1 MTKLDIRRI
10 ITKYLNQEATTEE
23 VSILY
28 EWVKKEGNQEVFK
41 KIVQADFLINYQSK
55 SLDSRAAFIQFLK
68 SIRDKKT
75 VRSIPFYANK
85 QVWGYAAALLVL
97 ITSSV
102 YFITNRNETATLQP
116 TFDSNQIT
124 LQLDTGEIINLE
136 HDNDTILKSKNGIAN
151 IYLNHGTIRHDRE
164 KTSGVKSDNN
174 VLRVPNGKIL
184 SVILEDGSVIKLNS
198 GSELR
203 YPSSF
208 EGKNKRE
215 VFLKGEAFFEI
226 AKNTSKPFV
235 VKTDEMYTQ
244 VFGTV
249 FNISNYDEDTI
260 SEVVLVEGSIGVG
273 DDKGSNG
280 ELLAMLKPSQKLTNS
295 KILNQSF
302 IIEDVDVTPYIAWTK
317 GIVYFENEKMSEII
331 KKLERQFN
339 VEIVNESDILEELR
353 FTGMFDKEGIDLV
366 LKTIQTHTY
375 FNYTKNGRTITIK
388 K

>member
-41 KIVQADFLINYQSK
+41 KIIQADFLINYQSK
-55 SLDSRAAFIQFLK
+55 SLDSRPAFTQFLK

-75 VRSIPFYANK
+75 GRLMSFYANK
-85 QVWGYAAALLVL
+85 HVWGYAAALLVL
-97 ITSSV
+97 ITSSI
-102 YFITNRNETATLQP
+102 YLITNTNSTATLQP

-151 IYLNHGTIRHDRE
+151 IYLNHGTIRHDWK

-208 EGKNKRE
+208 EGKSKRE

-273 DDKGSNG
+273 AEKDSNG
-280 ELLAMLKPSQKLTNS
+280 ELLTMLKPSQKLTNS

-302 IIEDVDVTPYIAWTK
+302 FIEDVDVTPYIAWTK

-339 VEIVNESDILEELR
+339 VHIVNESDILGELR
-353 FTGMFDKEGIDLV
+353 FTGMFDKEDIDLV

-375 FNYTKNGRTITIK
+375 FNYTKNGKTIIIK

>member
-41 KIVQADFLINYQSK
+41 KIIQADFLINYQSK
-55 SLDSRAAFIQFLK
+55 SLDSRPAFTQFLK

-75 VRSIPFYANK
+75 GRLMSFYANK
-85 QVWGYAAALLVL
+85 HVWGYAAALLVL
-97 ITSSV
+97 ITSSI
-102 YFITNRNETATLQP
+102 YLITNTNSTATLQP

-151 IYLNHGTIRHDRE
+151 IYLNHGTIRHDRK

-208 EGKNKRE
+208 EGKSKRE

-273 DDKGSNG
+273 AEKDSNG
-280 ELLAMLKPSQKLTNS
+280 ELLTMLKPSQKLTNS

-302 IIEDVDVTPYIAWTK
+302 FIEDVDVTPYIAWTK

-339 VEIVNESDILEELR
+339 VQIVNESDILGELR
-353 FTGMFDKEGIDLV
+353 FTGMFDKEDIDLV

-375 FNYTKNGRTITIK
+375 FNYTKNGKTIIIK

>member
-10 ITKYLNQEATTEE
+10 ITKYLNQKATTEE

-75 VRSIPFYANK
+75 GRSISFYANK
-85 QVWGYAAALLVL
+85 QVWGYAATLLVL
-97 ITSSV
+97 ITSSI
-102 YFITNRNETATLQP
+102 YLITNINSTATLQP

-273 DDKGSNG
+273 AEKDSNG
-280 ELLAMLKPSQKLTNS
+280 ELLTMLKPSQKLTNS

-302 IIEDVDVTPYIAWTK
+302 FIEDVDVTPYIAWTK

-339 VEIVNESDILEELR
+339 VQIVNESDILGELR

-375 FNYTKNGRTITIK
+375 FNYTKNGKTIIIK

>member
-41 KIVQADFLINYQSK
+41 KIIQADFLINYQSK
-55 SLDSRAAFIQFLK
+55 SLDSRPAFTQFLK

-75 VRSIPFYANK
+75 GRLMSFYANK
-85 QVWGYAAALLVL
+85 HVWGYAAALLVL
-97 ITSSV
+97 ITSSI
-102 YFITNRNETATLQP
+102 YLITNTNSTATLQP

-151 IYLNHGTIRHDRE
+151 IYLNHGTIRHDWK

-208 EGKNKRE
+208 EGKSKRE

-273 DDKGSNG
+273 AEKDSNG
-280 ELLAMLKPSQKLTNS
+280 ELLTMLKPSQKLTNS

-302 IIEDVDVTPYIAWTK
+302 FIEDVDVTPYIAWTK

-339 VEIVNESDILEELR
+339 VQIVNESDILGELR
-353 FTGMFDKEGIDLV
+353 FTGMFDKEDIDLV

-375 FNYTKNGRTITIK
+375 FNYTKNGKTIIIK